1 MTLRLLKSTSIVNFL
16 DNSVNLLMHSAV
28 TCSTKSLELAHC
40 AEEHTVNN
48 WLDKEHNM
56 AIYQSANGN
65 VSTYDDDK
73 LGFDDWVSS
82 DPEREILWQAAASA
96 HQRWQAANPTLH
108 PSMAHDTANTM
119 FQEWVDYAN
128 AIRILPT

>member
-1 MTLRLLKSTSIVNFL
+1 MTLHLLKNTSTVNFL

-28 TCSTKSLELAHC
+28 TCSTKSLELGHC
-40 AEEHTVNN
+40 AEEHTANN

-73 LGFDDWVSS
+73 LGFDDWVAE
-82 DPEREILWQAAASA
+82 DTTRLAQWQTAAAA
-96 HQRWQAANPTLH
+96 HQAWQEANPGVS
-108 PSMAHDTANTM
+108 PADANDDANSM
-119 FQEWVDYAN
+119 FLEWRSYAN
-128 AIRILPT
+128 AVPLFE